1 MNENIFEIEELND
14 EMLEAYLKLSDE
26 QIPDLWNRIEAGYE
40 EEIKTI
46 KKEKNKKHMVQKYIG
61 LAAAVLFVVIIAIPV
76 SGVMNNKKSDSRS
89 DKVENKTADCV
100 QISGND
106 NSYYESACGDEAYG
120 EMYNEDTANC
130 IEQGQE
136 VSKEENYIPKNDNSV
151 STVSENTILKGTFY
165 LVDETYIFKVSEVLS
180 CDYEEIKTGSVIYI
194 NDTAYFDSV
203 KESNLKDCMDETVY
217 QVSMEQILVD
227 YINQDVYI
235 TGEIT
240 EIK

>member
-1 MNENIFEIEELND
+1 MYRTGATTGEKVIQGPEEV
-14 EMLEAYLKLSDE
+14 
-26 QIPDLWNRIEAGYE
+26 
-40 EEIKTI
+40 T
-46 KKEKNKKHMVQKYIG
+46 
-61 LAAAVLFVVIIAIPV
+61 
-76 SGVMNNKKSDSRS
+76 
-89 DKVENKTADCV
+89 
-100 QISGND
+100 
-106 NSYYESACGDEAYG
+106 
-120 EMYNEDTANC
+120 
-130 IEQGQE
+130 
-136 VSKEENYIPKNDNSV
+136 KEENYIPKNDNSV
-151 STVSENTILKGTFY
+151 STVSENTILKGKFY

-180 CDYEEIKTGSVIYI
+180 CDYEEIKAGSVIYI

>member
-46 KKEKNKKHMVQKYIG
+46 KKVKNKKHMVQKYIG

-130 IEQGQE
+130 IEQGQQR
-136 VSKEENYIPKNDNSV
+136 
-151 STVSENTILKGTFY
+151 
-165 LVDETYIFKVSEVLS
+165 
-180 CDYEEIKTGSVIYI
+180 
-194 NDTAYFDSV
+194 V
-203 KESNLKDCMDETVY
+203 KK
-217 QVSMEQILVD
+217 
-227 YINQDVYI
+227 
-235 TGEIT
+235 
-240 EIK
+240 

>member
-1 MNENIFEIEELND
+1 M
-14 EMLEAYLKLSDE
+14 
-26 QIPDLWNRIEAGYE
+26 
-40 EEIKTI
+40 
-46 KKEKNKKHMVQKYIG
+46 
-61 LAAAVLFVVIIAIPV
+61 
-76 SGVMNNKKSDSRS
+76 
-89 DKVENKTADCV
+89 
-100 QISGND
+100 
-106 NSYYESACGDEAYG
+106 
-120 EMYNEDTANC
+120 
-130 IEQGQE
+130 
-136 VSKEENYIPKNDNSV
+136 